1 MDLSRVIENWDRR
14 RAALAAEVVSCLTKS
29 APPEINLSIPRHTV
43 TALVLRQFAYDPAY
57 KNRSL
62 PIVFA
67 DSSRSMA
74 FPVGCL
80 SAGPTAPADG
90 PVLRLGLCS
99 DRHPDLDYVI
109 DLYLMR
115 NKDLGDE
122 PNMAGEEAL
131 TFRRTVELLS
141 DSAILNGAQIHVF
154 HTGLEPMVVGFYRGV
169 MTVLRERQRQ
179 KLPRTLVVTPWLY
192 ALPPTKTSIGPQ
204 SPGAKLESYVT
215 SPPWW

>member
-1 MDLSRVIENWDRR
+1 MDHRR
-14 RAALAAEVVSCLTKS
+14 TITGWERKRAALADEILSCLTKN
-29 APPEINLSIPRHTV
+29 APPAINLSIPRHSV
-43 TALVLRQFAYDPAY
+43 TAPVLRKFAYDPAH
-57 KNRSL
+57 KGHSI

-67 DSSRSMA
+67 DSSRPA
-74 FPVGCL
+74 PFPVGGL
-80 SAGPTAPADG
+80 ADGPTPPPDG

-99 DRHPDLDYVI
+99 DRHPDLDYVV

-141 DSAILNGAQIHVF
+141 DPAVRDGAQIHVF

-169 MTVLRERQRQ
+169 VTMLQERQRQ
-179 KLPRTLVVTPWLY
+179 KIPRSLVVAPWLY
-192 ALPPTKTSIGPQ
+192 ALAPTKADINPE
-204 SPGAKLESYVT
+204 SPGAKLESYTT
-215 SPPWW
+215 STPWW